1 MSVKSEPDFKS
12 HTGVDGKEK
21 GTEEVPPMQR
31 MLYICMEMMV
41 FMERR
46 LVKSERN
53 NASTVV
59 GIVDYEEFKLR
70 PKHAQTVVQNV
81 IKTFGASNYSGN
93 ERNAFEAWTNFKAQ
107 IESAVKSYPKLLE
120 LVKEEVIGD
129 VVSKRNLASAFATAA
144 TASWLQEL
152 PEVTSLASDVLSEIL
167 TQLFGQLSSSLA
179 RLRKLRLNDVEEPV
193 KQLGAYADLQASI
206 ARYGGERLD
215 ARTVE
220 VMVLAT
226 AVDALPGSYSQVVT
240 DLGRESRPTFE
251 LLFQR
256 CEYHYVNVLKEKRD
270 KSQEAPTEEIVATT
284 HGLLK
289 TNDEK
294 KRTCAVCASGGRAT
308 EACWQTNSTAMEV
321 FIQRKEKAVR
331 ASFEERKKRI
341 EATEKGAAAVMTEQ
355 EVWNAEEH
363 EEVLIACSA
372 VTNVGVC
379 TGESLQASSAEV
391 SKGRYDSLRAGAFVL
406 PEVYD
411 GELEVTHGLYDR
423 LCDLK
428 LMSTNS
434 EARYHILHTNNVTGV
449 PEASRAVDIKE
460 WLLQYDD
467 RLTVSESD
475 LSVYFID
482 VPNALVVQLH
492 SFINAV
498 ECITSSED
506 WKTSLLTAFNAKW
519 SRS

>member
-1 MSVKSEPDFKS
+1 MLKAEADKAKAA
-12 HTGVDGKEK
+12 DKEKDAAAKAAAKAELAAKKAEADKAKAAEKEKQAAAKAAGKEK

-152 PEVTSLASDVLSEIL
+152 PE
-167 TQLFGQLSSSLA
+167 
-179 RLRKLRLNDVEEPV
+179 
-193 KQLGAYADLQASI
+193 
-206 ARYGGERLD
+206 
-215 ARTVE
+215 
-220 VMVLAT
+220 
-226 AVDALPGSYSQVVT
+226 
-240 DLGRESRPTFE
+240 
-251 LLFQR
+251 
-256 CEYHYVNVLKEKRD
+256 
-270 KSQEAPTEEIVATT
+270 EAPTEEIVATT

-308 EACWQTNSTAMEV
+308 EACWQTNSTAM
-321 FIQRKEKAVR
+321 
-331 ASFEERKKRI
+331 
-341 EATEKGAAAVMTEQ
+341 
-355 EVWNAEEH
+355 
-363 EEVLIACSA
+363 
-372 VTNVGVC
+372 
-379 TGESLQASSAEV
+379 
-391 SKGRYDSLRAGAFVL
+391 
-406 PEVYD
+406 EVYD